1 MGGRTGARCPT
12 ENAVGSVGG
21 RRYTRSGVL
30 IQLKEVSKVYVSG
43 STEVHALRKVDLG
56 VERGDLVAIMGASGS
71 GKSTALNIL
80 GTLDLPTSGSYVL
93 DGQDVSALSDRAL
106 ASFRNQKIGFVFQ
119 AFNLLPRYTALAN
132 VELPMVY
139 AGVPCDERRQRA
151 RVALDRVGLGDR
163 ITHSPSELSGGQQQ
177 RVSIARAIVN
187 RPVLL
192 LADEPTGALDTEMT
206 GQIMDLFCDLNAAG
220 MTIVVITH
228 EPAVAEYCK
237 RVVRFRDGRI
247 ISDERQAGRAASTAA

>member
-1 MGGRTGARCPT
+1 M
-12 ENAVGSVGG
+12 
-21 RRYTRSGVL
+21 L
-30 IQLKEVSKVYVSG
+30 IQLEEISKVYVSG
-43 STEVHALRKVDLG
+43 STEVHALRKVDLSVG
-56 VERGDLVAIMGASGS
+56 PGDLLAIMGASGS

-80 GTLDLPTSGSYVL
+80 GTLDLPTSGRYIL
-93 DGQDVSALSDRAL
+93 DGQDVSSLSDSAL

-119 AFNLLPRYTALAN
+119 AFNLLPRYSALAN

-139 AGVPCDERRQRA
+139 AGVPRDERRARA
-151 RVALDRVGLGDR
+151 RAALERVGLGDR
-163 ITHSPSELSGGQQQ
+163 LTHSPGELSGGQQQ

-206 GQIMDLFCDLNAAG
+206 GQIMELFCDLNAAG
-220 MTIVVITH
+220 MTVVVITH
-228 EPAVAEYCK
+228 EPAVAAYAK

-247 ISDERQAGRAASTAA
+247 IADQRQAGRDASTAA